1 MEPDYHDGDNVI
13 FSQILK
19 MNHSKVGIFVMNGKN
34 YIKEYREMELI
45 SCSAD
50 LPDTNLYEYDNIVCV
65 RKIIE
70 KLEEPYETIR
80 D

>member
-34 YIKEYREMELI
+34 YIKAINE
-45 SCSAD
+45 
-50 LPDTNLYEYDNIVCV
+50 
-65 RKIIE
+65 
-70 KLEEPYETIR
+70 
-80 D
+80 